1 MMMIST
7 NNARKRRR
15 DEMLSPTPKMAR
27 REGRR
32 AKVKKTR
39 RQQRRRGRKKTTTTT
54 EKIANGDDDDN
65 NRGDEAEYIKYDS
78 LFDARKIFSQSGCS
92 NRQKSIAVSHYIND
106 SLDRLVYG
114 YKHKTNVPAHVSFG
128 QPIERIAVGCGLEE
142 DDWEELEGVGLK
154 ERTRVR
160 KEMEKRFITEEEDLD
175 EVGAEEEDLQ
185 NSNKCCAGT
194 RTMRWITEEARSK
207 KTGRRRTIQM
217 SLTRTT
223 TTKMEST
230 GSNFTTTLSTT
241 TLLYLCLRLG
251 KI

>member
-1 MMMIST
+1 MVVKSGGDRKTQST
-7 NNARKRRR
+7 TSNASTDGTAAKGLPRPQHETDDDDFDEQREKKEEETEIKVADAEDGTPRRKKSEGKE
-15 DEMLSPTPKMAR
+15 DEETTKA
-27 REGRR
+27 E
-32 AKVKKTR
+32 
-39 RQQRRRGRKKTTTTT
+39 RGGKKTTTTT
-54 EKIANGDDDDN
+54 EKIMNGDDDDDN

-160 KEMEKRFITEEEDLD
+160 KEMEKRFSTEEEDLD

-185 NSNKCCAGT
+185 NQQQM
-194 RTMRWITEEARSK
+194 MRRNADDALDY
-207 KTGRRRTIQM
+207 GL
-217 SLTRTT
+217 SL
-223 TTKMEST
+223 
-230 GSNFTTTLSTT
+230 
-241 TLLYLCLRLG
+241 
-251 KI
+251 IHI